1 MVNVVLC
8 HTLEGRLSAQGGPA
22 YRASVAD
29 AAQARALGAR
39 SAGLL
44 WAVRV
49 KNGMGSK
56 DLRAW
61 GRESGET
68 LLSWWLKGEDR
79 PLGRAG
85 AGSEAAGSPARP
97 QTGHQRL
104 LAPLLNKSFPDERS
118 L

>member
-1 MVNVVLC
+1 MVNLVLC
-8 HTLEGRLSAQGGPA
+8 HTLAGRLSAQGGPA

-49 KNGMGSK
+49 KNGMGNK
-56 DLRAW
+56 GLRAW
-61 GRESGET
+61 GRESGEA
-68 LLSWWLKGEDR
+68 LLSWWLEGEDR
-79 PLGRAG
+79 PTGEGGGWVRGCRESCQATDRAP
-85 AGSEAAGSPARP
+85 AAPGSSA
-97 QTGHQRL
+97 QQ
-104 LAPLLNKSFPDERS
+104 SFPDERS